1 MNQAE
6 TNRVAWRTLFH
17 RLQTSSNA
25 QIELLRIERGALSAR
40 VAELE
45 AEVARLGE
53 ALKMAVVAIEWSKDP
68 RGEMLRA
75 SMRATGQQQP
85 SPANDAPGAGQSAG
99 VVEMVGLA
107 RIDCEQLLVAVS
119 DETLRFAAEHHPDL
133 WDGSAESA
141 DGPVVKI
148 TDLRK
153 FMAAV
158 CAELNA
164 EHEDGSTLATRM
176 LDNAIRAAVE
186 NGCDGVDHER
196 DQSTGPRQ
204 GTAQQEQKP

>member
-53 ALKMAVVAIEWSKDP
+53 ALKMAIVAIEWSKDP

-75 SMRATGQQQP
+75 SMRATG
-85 SPANDAPGAGQSAG
+85 
-99 VVEMVGLA
+99 
-107 RIDCEQLLVAVS
+107 
-119 DETLRFAAEHHPDL
+119 H
-133 WDGSAESA
+133 
-141 DGPVVKI
+141 
-148 TDLRK
+148 
-153 FMAAV
+153 
-158 CAELNA
+158 
-164 EHEDGSTLATRM
+164 
-176 LDNAIRAAVE
+176 
-186 NGCDGVDHER
+186 
-196 DQSTGPRQ
+196 
-204 GTAQQEQKP
+204 QEQKP